1 MTIERDD
8 ALWTERTIEA
18 TTSAPTCERRKP
30 TSMTARRDLE
40 NMRARRVLE
49 ALERYRCKV
58 CGRANPTVYCT
69 KDRVRYVRCICGTR
83 GVVIVEVRE

>member
-1 MTIERDD
+1 MGSSEYSYTPHDN
-8 ALWTERTIEA
+8 EA

-30 TSMTARRDLE
+30 TAMTARRDLE

-69 KDRVRYVRCICGTR
+69 KDCVRYVRCVCGTR
-83 GVVIVEVRE
+83 GAVRIADAGE